1 MSLAGSSSGGNRS
14 KASSPVASLPVAL
27 GPRRPAP
34 LGSAL
39 PLVPCPCC
47 QMRRTVRCV
56 SRSVANPGRV
66 FYKCPNHGKGMN
78 PCNHYYWEDG
88 EDNYVAFLIA
98 NGFIAGAGTAS
109 VDYSGGDFRF
119 EAIEEEIGSGLKM
132 DQLVPKMEQCL
143 NKMDQLIV
151 LCRHVITALVVLIA
165 IMLYVAVAK

>member
-1 MSLAGSSSGGNRS
+1 MSVAGSSSGGNRS

-27 GPRRPAP
+27 GPIRPAP
-34 LGSAL
+34 LVKIA
-39 PLVPCPCC
+39 LVPCPCC

-88 EDNYVAFLIA
+88 EDNYVAFLIT
-98 NGFIAGAGTAS
+98 NGFIAGGS
-109 VDYSGGDFRF
+109 RIIDYSDGDFRF

-143 NKMDQLIV
+143 NKMDRLIV

-165 IMLYVAVAK
+165 IMLYVVVAK